1 MLRSPIGQGVFCRLV
16 LLFNSGALG
25 FYWAGLRACCGVG
38 LGMSGLDSDV
48 NVGVKRN
55 VLPFSRHP
63 LGGLQGLRQE
73 RERRRERC
81 NVLQCSRLM
90 LQLIRMVG
98 SM

>member
-73 RERRRERC
+73 RQRDGERDAMYC
-81 NVLQCSRLM
+81 NVAGLCCN
-90 LQLIRMVG
+90 
-98 SM
+98 